1 MTQTTRTVITVIL
14 IVILAVSLVIRFLKL
29 WYADRL
35 KESEI
40 GEEYETL
47 NAESE
52 TKFTKIYKNIMEL
65 AKICE
70 QISIRQEELM
80 SIQKKNEKKT
90 KELENKI
97 KKLENKWDTK

>member
-1 MTQTTRTVITVIL
+1 
-14 IVILAVSLVIRFLKL
+14 
-29 WYADRL
+29 
-35 KESEI
+35 
-40 GEEYETL
+40 
-47 NAESE
+47 
-52 TKFTKIYKNIMEL
+52 MEL

-80 SIQKKNEKKT
+80 SIQKKNEKNT